1 MFRQRCSNW
10 DITPTQLTEYWDRQ
24 LKQRS
29 RITNAITGCRSQGRS
44 IQQS

>member
-29 RITNAITGCRSQGRS
+29 LITSATTGSQSQERSMH
-44 IQQS
+44 

>member
-24 LKQRS
+24 LKQLS
-29 RITNAITGCRSQGRS
+29 RITNATMGSQSQERS
-44 IQQS
+44 IQ